1 MTKRASLPRTAPF
14 AQADIVALDQVI
26 GRASTVQRAWLA
38 GFLAGIDAANSDA
51 PAPAAPAPQI
61 AAPPKPKLT
70 ILYAT
75 ESGNAESLA
84 TAAQRNA
91 QKRGFAVRTLDMAET
106 TPAALKNAGNLL
118 VIAST
123 WGEGEPPAR
132 AAPFIRALTSPAT
145 PPAAPI
151 DLTGVNFAVL
161 ALGDSAYA
169 QFCETGRQ
177 LDVALEALGATRIA
191 TRLDCDLDY
200 AQPAQNFITRLFE
213 TLAPPAEPAPEAA
226 NPASI
231 IHVDFHRTEAQHTNL
246 HTHDADE
253 AAAERPITAEI
264 IAHHPLTSSRSASPT
279 FHVELDLTG
288 TGLTYEPGDT
298 LEILPTNDPATVTA
312 LLAAT
317 SLSAS
322 PDRATIAQRLTT
334 ERDITTLTPK
344 LLRNYAQATNHP
356 DLLALSADADATKR
370 FIADRHVIDLVETFP
385 AALSADALINLLR
398 PLPRRAYSIASSQ
411 ALVGEQAHLAIA
423 KLAYHAAGRDRLGVA
438 SGMIAE
444 RVRQGDTLNLTIK
457 PNRHFRLPA
466 DPQTPIVMIG
476 AGTGIAPYR
485 AFLQHRE
492 ALGASGKGNMGQ
504 SWLIFG
510 HRHFLHDFLYQL
522 DIQEWLKSGV
532 LSRLDLAFSRDQ
544 PQKKYVQHILAAER
558 EALKATL
565 ADGAVLY
572 LCGDAKAMA
581 RDVDATLTEIL
592 GADALE
598 ALIRAGRYKKD
609 VY

>member
-26 GRASTVQRAWLA
+26 GRASTIQRAWLA

-51 PAPAAPAPQI
+51 PAAAAPVAQV

-75 ESGNAESLA
+75 ESGNTEALA

-106 TPAALKNAGNLL
+106 TPSALKNVGNLL

-123 WGEGEPPAR
+123 WGEGEPPQR
-132 AAPFIRALTSPAT
+132 AAPFMRALSNDAER
-145 PPAAPI
+145 I
-151 DLTGVNFAVL
+151 DLAGVNFAVL

-177 LDVALEALGATRIA
+177 IDLRLEALGATRIA
-191 TRLDCDLDY
+191 ARLDCDLDY
-200 AQPAQNFITRLFE
+200 AEPANRFITSLFE
-213 TLAPPAEPAPEAA
+213 TLTPKADLA
-226 NPASI
+226 PASI
-231 IHVDFHRTEAQHTNL
+231 IHVDFHRTDAQI
-246 HTHDADE
+246 
-253 AAAERPITAEI
+253 AAQAESEDLAPAAVTAEI
-264 IAHHPLTSSRSASPT
+264 TAYHPLTSSRSASPT
-279 FHVELDLTG
+279 FHVELDLAG
-288 TGLTYEPGDT
+288 TGLTYEPGDS
-298 LEILPTNDPATVTA
+298 LQILPENDPATVQA
-312 LLAAT
+312 ILAAT
-317 SLSAS
+317 GLSAT
-322 PDRATIAQRLTT
+322 PDPQTITHRLTT
-334 ERDITTLTPK
+334 ERDITTLTAK
-344 LLRNYAQATNHP
+344 LVRDYAQAANNA
-356 DLLALSADADATKR
+356 DLTALAADADATKN
-370 FIADRHVIDLVETFP
+370 FIADRQVIDLLETFP
-385 AALSADALINLLR
+385 TTLHGDALINLLR

-411 ALVGEQAHLAIA
+411 ALVGEAAHLAVA

-444 RVRQGDTLNLTIK
+444 RVQQGDALNLTVK

-492 ALGASGKGNMGQ
+492 ALGSTGK

-558 EALKATL
+558 DALKATI
-565 ADGAVLY
+565 AEGAVLY

-581 RDVDATLTEIL
+581 RDVDATLTDIL
-592 GADALE
+592 GAEALE
-598 ALIRAGRYKKD
+598 ALISAGRYKKD